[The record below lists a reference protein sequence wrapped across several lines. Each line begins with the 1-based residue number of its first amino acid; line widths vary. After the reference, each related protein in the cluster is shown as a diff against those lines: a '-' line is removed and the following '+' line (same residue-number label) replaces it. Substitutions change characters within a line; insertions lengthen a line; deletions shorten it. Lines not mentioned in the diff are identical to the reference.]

1 MQTAVLPA
9 KTCEEIDRRIRNFV
23 WGTTAEER
31 KICLVAWDKVCLPKE
46 IGGLGLRLAR
56 QLNRAFLMK
65 LAFTFFQEKDKLWV
79 RVMQYKYFRQNEEG
93 LVNRNLKS
101 QSPFWKGMSNE

>member
-1 MQTAVLPA
+1 
-9 KTCEEIDRRIRNFV
+9 
-23 WGTTAEER
+23 
-31 KICLVAWDKVCLPKE
+31 
-46 IGGLGLRLAR
+46 
-56 QLNRAFLMK
+56 MK